1 MNKRKLQEFAS
12 WAKQNLERQIELS
25 LKKIGINSDIDIK
38 RSRIVGDVT
47 TIDSIETTFNKQ
59 FHHQREEIVNHIKDD
74 GFKHSIEQ
82 FASTWFNRIIAL
94 RFLEVHDYLDHGYKL
109 FPREPNTLPEILSKL
124 SLVKDELK
132 LDMNYIE
139 EMTSSGNHNEEL
151 YRYVLFQQCSALG
164 RALPMLF
171 SAGLNYLEHFIPT
184 PLLFGDTIINKL
196 IEIDEEDFKEDVEII
211 GWLYQFYIASKK
223 DEVFASKVTITKD
236 TLPAVT
242 QLFTPDWIV
251 KYMAENSIGR
261 IWLESYPTSP
271 LKSDMKYYVD
281 EAEQEPE
288 VEAKLK
294 LIRYQNVNPEE
305 IKIIEPC
312 SGSGH
317 ILVYCFDLLLKMY
330 QEKGYTKKD
339 IPSLILKNNLVG
351 FDIDQRATQLASFA
365 LVMRARS
372 IDNKFFDEGRYVRPK
387 VYEIIDSKALAHCD
401 YSGKSYKEI
410 ISDYNA
416 KQWIGENQL
425 TTDELKAID
434 YLVNL
439 FDDAKVIG
447 SLLKVAPGKYLTI
460 RNKLATNVKEN
471 PVLDVFT
478 SPFFDYEFKDLLEIL
493 RVAYFISQKFDV
505 MITNPPYCG
514 LSKLDNISKHY
525 LIKYYPHSKTDMFS
539 MFMETEFVKPS
550 GFLAMINMSA
560 WLTLPSYSLLR
571 LSITSKQLI
580 LLNHL
585 GTRAFEEINGE
596 NVNTVSFVLRN
607 QNSYKKFNSIFVN
620 LTHFDTI
627 EKETAF
633 INKKAKIYILNT
645 DKFKNLPNT
654 NFSYLNIGSLEKIFD
669 NPSLS
674 NFYTPL
680 RGYAPTPLDAYSR
693 FWFEVDNNLVSYNTK
708 SITHAEGSGMRW
720 FPYNK
725 GGKYR
730 KWYGNNETVVN
741 FIDTFTNPK
750 LRKVFSFS
758 NYNKYFCKNITWPK
772 SSFGNPNFRFN
783 DLGTIIGDVGPCIV
797 KKSEVSLEYLV
808 GFLNTNVAKKILA
821 TLNDSRSTQTGD
833 IQKLPIIFSK
843 TEYVEDKSTNCI
855 CVSKSEWESF
865 ETSWD
870 FKKHPL
876 LGNGKL
882 SKLFTEY
889 QHLTQFN
896 FDTLKTNEEL
906 LNEFFINLYG
916 LQDELTKD
924 VDDAYVSIS
933 VANKERDTKSLISYL
948 IGVLMGRYSLSEEG
962 LIYAGGNFDPSRYG
976 RHDVDEDG
984 IIPIYSDISIEDGLV
999 HRIIG
1004 LIKDVYG
1011 PENYRDNISFI
1022 AEALGKKSNETSEE
1036 TLNRYLNDGFYQ
1048 DHLKIYQ
1055 KRPIYWMF
1063 SSGKLSGFKCLIYM
1077 HRYNQDTLAKINA
1090 GYFQPATTILRNQI
1104 NEIER
1109 QMSIVGDSEKRI
1121 LDKKRLT
1128 LVEQLNEA
1136 REYGQVLDYMA
1147 NKYLSI
1153 DLDDGVK
1160 VNYAKFQGIEV
1171 TTNNGKVKKDL
1182 LVPIK

>member
-1 MNKRKLQEFAS
+1 MNKRKLQDFAS
-12 WAKQNLERQIELS
+12 WAKLNLERQIELS
-25 LKKIGINSDIDIK
+25 LKKIGINSDSDIK
-38 RSRIVGDVT
+38 RSRVVGDVT
-47 TIDSIETTFNKQ
+47 IVDGIETTFKKQ
-59 FHHQREEIVNHIKDD
+59 FHHQREEIINHIRDD

-109 FPREPNTLPEILSKL
+109 FPKEPNTLPEILSKL
-124 SLVKDELK
+124 SLVKDELG
-132 LDMNYIE
+132 LDMAYIGSL
-139 EMTSSGNHNEEL
+139 TSAGNHNEEL

-164 RALPMLF
+164 KALPMLF
-171 SAGLNYLEHFIPT
+171 SSGLNYLEHFIPT

-211 GWLYQFYIASKK
+211 GWLYQFYVSFLREETRNKK
-223 DEVFASKVTITKD
+223 KTEQNDIPILSQV
-236 TLPAVT
+236 
-242 QLFTPDWIV
+242 FTPDWIV

-281 EAEQEPE
+281 EAEQDPE

-294 LIRYQNVNPEE
+294 LIRYQNVNPKE

-330 QEKGYTKKD
+330 QEKGHAKKD
-339 IPSLILKNNLVG
+339 IPTLILKNNLVG

-401 YSGKSYKEI
+401 YNGKSYKEI
-410 ISDYNA
+410 ISEYNS

-425 TTDELKAID
+425 TTDELNAID

-439 FDDAKVIG
+439 FDDAKIIG
-447 SLLKVAPGKYLTI
+447 SLLKVNTGKYLTI
-460 RNKLATNVKEN
+460 RKKLAINLKEN
-471 PVLDVFT
+471 TQVDIFT
-478 SPFFDYEFKDLLEIL
+478 SSFFDFEFKDLLEIL
-493 RVAYFISQKFDV
+493 RVAYFMSQKYDV
-505 MITNPPYCG
+505 MITNPPYIG
-514 LSKLDNISKHY
+514 ISDLDNKPKDYLTRNYTNSK
-525 LIKYYPHSKTDMFS
+525 SDMFA
-539 MFMETEFVKPS
+539 MFMEAPFVRNNGLRALVNPDS
-550 GFLAMINMSA
+550 WMFLKSFEK
-560 WLTLPSYSLLR
+560 LR
-571 LSITSKQLI
+571 LELAKNEHFVNMTHHGMGEFDAVVQTTSFVIRNYPLPEYNGTYFRLVDSKNKEQDFLNKIDGIGFFANGKKFLQIPGNITAYWVSKSLENVFANP
-580 LLNHL
+580 LLGNL
-585 GTRAFEEINGE
+585 APVKKGIDTGE
-596 NVNTVSFVLRN
+596 NDRFLR
-607 QNSYKKFNSIFVN
+607 Y
-620 LTHFDTI
+620 
-627 EKETAF
+627 
-633 INKKAKIYILNT
+633 
-645 DKFKNLPNT
+645 
-654 NFSYLNIGSLEKIFD
+654 
-669 NPSLS
+669 
-674 NFYTPL
+674 
-680 RGYAPTPLDAYSR
+680 
-693 FWFEVDNNLVSYNTK
+693 WFEVNFLKIGINCFSSLAFASKFYKWAPHD
-708 SITHAEGSGMRW
+708 
-720 FPYNK
+720 K
-725 GGKYR
+725 GGEFRKY
-730 KWYGNNETVVN
+730 YGNKEWIVNYENSGEELKKSKANLRSPTLFFNKAITWGSLSSGNISFRLSDYGAISNTAGSSLFPKESDLVYYLGLLNSKVVQK
-741 FIDTFTNPK
+741 IVDILSPT
-750 LRKVFSFS
+750 L
-758 NYNKYFCKNITWPK
+758 NYSAGPISMIPTLYKKNISIERMT
-772 SSFGNPNFRFN
+772 
-783 DLGTIIGDVGPCIV
+783 
-797 KKSEVSLEYLV
+797 EELV
-808 GFLNTNVAKKILA
+808 QLAKA
-821 TLNDSRSTQTGD
+821 DWD
-833 IQKLPIIFSK
+833 
-843 TEYVEDKSTNCI
+843 
-855 CVSKSEWESF
+855 SF

-870 FKKHPL
+870 FNKHPL
-876 LGNGKL
+876 ISDGKL
-882 SKLFTEY
+882 SILFDGY
-889 QHLTQFN
+889 QSITKSN
-896 FDTLKTNEEL
+896 FSKFKTNEEEI
-906 LNEFFINLYG
+906 NDYFIKLYG

-962 LIYAGGNFDPSRYG
+962 LIYAGGNFYPSRYG
-976 RHDVDEDG
+976 RYDVDEDG

-1004 LIKDVYG
+1004 LIKDIYG
-1011 PENYRDNISFI
+1011 VENYRDNISFI

>member
-1 MNKRKLQEFAS
+1 MNKRKLQDFAS
-12 WAKQNLERQIELS
+12 WAKLNLERQIELS
-25 LKKIGINSDIDIK
+25 LKKIGINSDSDIK
-38 RSRIVGDVT
+38 RSRVVGEVT
-47 TIDSIETTFNKQ
+47 IIDGIETTFKKQ
-59 FHHQREEIVNHIKDD
+59 FHHQREEIINHIRGD

-94 RFLEVHDYLDHGYKL
+94 RFLEVHDYLEHGYKL
-109 FPREPNTLPEILSKL
+109 FPKEPNTLPEILSKL
-124 SLVKDELK
+124 SLVKDELG
-132 LDMNYIE
+132 LDMAYIE
-139 EMTSSGNHNEEL
+139 SLTSTGNHNEEL

-164 RALPMLF
+164 KALPMLF
-171 SAGLNYLEHFIPT
+171 SSGLNYLEHFIPT

-211 GWLYQFYIASKK
+211 GWLYQFYVASKK
-223 DEVFASKVTITKD
+223 DEVFASKATITKD

-261 IWLESYPTSP
+261 IWLESYPASP

-294 LIRYQNVNPEE
+294 LIKYHNVNPED

-317 ILVYCFDLLLKMY
+317 ILVYCFDLLIKMY
-330 QEKGYTKKD
+330 QEKGHTKKD

-372 IDNKFFDEGRYVRPK
+372 IDNKFFDEARYVRPK
-387 VYEIIDSKALAHCD
+387 VYEIIDSKAIAHCD
-401 YSGKSYKEI
+401 YNGKSYKEI
-410 ISDYNA
+410 INEYNS

-425 TTDELKAID
+425 TIDELKAID

-447 SLLKVAPGKYLTI
+447 SLLKVNPGKYLTI
-460 RNKLATNVKEN
+460 RKKLAINLKEN
-471 PVLDVFT
+471 TQVDIFT
-478 SPFFDYEFKDLLEIL
+478 SSFFDYEFKDLLGIL
-493 RVAYFISQKFDV
+493 RVAYFMSQKYDV
-505 MITNPPYCG
+505 MITNPPYMGISG
-514 LSKLDNISKHY
+514 LESGPKAY
-525 LIKYYPHSKTDMFS
+525 LTKNYPYSKTDMFA
-539 MFMETEFVKPS
+539 MFMETDFIKRN
-550 GFLAMINMSA
+550 GYFAMINMHS
-560 WLTLPSYSLLR
+560 WMFLNSYEKMREKHARNATTYGML
-571 LSITSKQLI
+571 
-580 LLNHL
+580 HL
-585 GTRAFEEINGE
+585 GARAFEEIAGE
-596 NVNTVSFVLRN
+596 VVQTTSFVIRN
-607 QNSYKKFNSIFVN
+607 YSLPEYNGTYFRLVDSKNKEQDFLNKIDRIQFVANGKKFLKIPATLIAYWISPAVEKSFEKGKPLSEICKPSQGLATADNGKFVRFWWEPSEEDSFLVSTSREESI
-620 LTHFDTI
+620 
-627 EKETAF
+627 KA
-633 INKKAKIYILNT
+633 NKK
-645 DKFKNLPNT
+645 
-654 NFSYLNIGSLEKIFD
+654 
-669 NPSLS
+669 
-674 NFYTPL
+674 
-680 RGYAPTPLDAYSR
+680 
-693 FWFEVDNNLVSYNTK
+693 WV
-708 SITHAEGSGMRW
+708 
-720 FPYNK
+720 PYNK
-725 GGKYR
+725 GGAFR
-730 KWYGNNETVVN
+730 KWYGNNDCVVYFLDFGASISSSSGSVIRN
-741 FIDTFTNPK
+741 STKYYLESATWGKISSGPISFRYKPFGHVFDVAGTSIFGEHDKLLFLLGLTNS
-750 LRKVFSFS
+750 KV
-758 NYNKYFCKNITWPK
+758 IQH
-772 SSFGNPNFRFN
+772 
-783 DLGTIIGDVGPCIV
+783 
-797 KKSEVSLEYLV
+797 
-808 GFLNTNVAKKILA
+808 ILKA
-821 TLNDSRSTQTGD
+821 TAPTLNYEVGQIANLPVIESNDSLILNKVNQN
-833 IQKLPIIFSK
+833 IFISR
-843 TEYVEDKSTNCI
+843 D
-855 CVSKSEWESF
+855 EWDSF

-876 LGNGKL
+876 LGVGNL
-882 SKLFTEY
+882 SKLYSEFQYHTK
-889 QHLTQFN
+889 LN
-896 FDTLKTNEEL
+896 FDTLKANEEE
-906 LNEFFINLYG
+906 LNEYFINLYG

-933 VANKERDTKSLISYL
+933 IASKERDMRSLISYF

-962 LIYAGGNFDPSRYG
+962 LIFAGGTFDPSKYG
-976 RHDVDEDG
+976 GHDVDGDG

-1004 LIKDVYG
+1004 LIKDFYG

-1022 AEALGKKSNETSEE
+1022 AEALGKNSNETSEE

-1171 TTNNGKVKKDL
+1171 TTNNGKVNKDL